1 MYCLPARRL
10 RSPANPGADF
20 PDVLAERLAISKVG
34 GAREN
39 IDLCAGVVDVIFSDN
54 VIARE
59 YQKVCQRIAEHRAAA
74 MPDMHRPG
82 RIGGNVFDIDLLARV
97 HRASPIGRAL
107 AQHCTQRF
115 RPGRCLQGEID
126 EAGTGNIDGGD
137 QIVRAQPGCD
147 LFGEVAGFC
156 LGLPGQHHR
165 GVGRHIAVRRIA
177 RRLDHDARQVNAGGP
192 PAFRRQRAADRV
204 DTRKYVGEKML
215 R

>member
-1 MYCLPARRL
+1 
-10 RSPANPGADF
+10 
-20 PDVLAERLAISKVG
+20 
-34 GAREN
+34 
-39 IDLCAGVVDVIFSDN
+39 
-54 VIARE
+54 
-59 YQKVCQRIAEHRAAA
+59 

-82 RIGGNVFDIDLLARV
+82 RIGGNVFDIDLLARA
-97 HRASPIGRAL
+97 HRASPPIGRAL
-107 AQHCTQRF
+107 AQHCTQRL

-156 LGLPGQHHR
+156 LGLPGQNHR

-177 RRLDHDARQVNAGGP
+177 RRLDDDARQVNAGGP